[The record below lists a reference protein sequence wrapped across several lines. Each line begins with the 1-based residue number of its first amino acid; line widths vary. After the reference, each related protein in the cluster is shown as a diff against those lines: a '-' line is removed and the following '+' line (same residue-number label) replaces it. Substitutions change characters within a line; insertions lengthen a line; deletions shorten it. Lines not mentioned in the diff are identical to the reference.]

1 MFRPSIR
8 FRLLLWFGFLFA
20 LLVAGFGATAYQFQ
34 ISAAMEN
41 IDSELARRVEI
52 VSVAFRG
59 ADFGKDGLPHEHGN
73 PPPDFQGRPPP
84 KSPPPDGRLR
94 ERHPRKP
101 STLPDSVT
109 GLFAASNRCFFAVWE
124 ENGSR
129 LAQSAF
135 LPEFLAPPRP
145 TDAGTAIRLRRRG
158 TWREAYHFTE
168 MRDCVL
174 VGCDIADD
182 LARLR
187 NYGWGLAG
195 AGGLVLLL
203 GLGGGWFFAG
213 LSLRS
218 VRHIGAT
225 AQRISEKRL
234 SERIPTEGMD
244 RELGQ
249 LADVLNGTFARL
261 DAAFARQRQ
270 FTADAAH
277 ELRTPLAV
285 LLSETQTALRR
296 ERSAEEY
303 RDTIRACEES
313 AQKMRRL
320 AESLLELARIDAGP
334 DRAERTLTN
343 LALIAQECA
352 EQFRPLAEPRG
363 IRIETDLKPAELP
376 CQPDQLGRVFAN
388 LIANSLDHTSPG
400 GAIRISTAVAD
411 GQITAAVADDGT
423 GIPPEDL
430 PRIFD
435 RFYQVS
441 RTRSGREGHVG
452 IGLAICKAIVEAHGG
467 RIEAASTPGKGTAI
481 TLGWPSAGA
490 RG

>member
-8 FRLLLWFGFLFA
+8 FRLLLWFGFLLA
-20 LLVAGFGATAYQFQ
+20 LLVAGFGTTAYQLQ
-34 ISAAMEN
+34 KSDAMEK
-41 IDSELARRVEI
+41 IDAELARRVEL

-59 ADFGKDGLPHEHGN
+59 NDFDGRRGPHDREG
-73 PPPDFQGRPPP
+73 PPPDFQGRPHP
-84 KSPPPDGRLR
+84 KGPPPDGRLHEHR
-94 ERHPRKP
+94 PRKP
-101 STLPDSVT
+101 VALPNSVT
-109 GLFAASNRCFFAVWE
+109 NLFAASNGCFFAVWE

-135 LPEFLAPPRP
+135 LPESLAPPKP
-145 TDAGTAIRLRRRG
+145 TDAGTAIRHRRRG

-174 VGCDIADD
+174 VGCDASDD

-225 AQRISEKRL
+225 AQRISEERL

-249 LADVLNGTFARL
+249 LADVLNATFARL

-285 LLSETQTALRR
+285 IISDAQTALRR
-296 ERSAEEY
+296 ERGAEEY
-303 RDTIRACEES
+303 RDTIRSCEEA
-313 AQKMRRL
+313 AQKLRRL
-320 AESLLELARIDAGP
+320 SDSLLELARLDAG
-334 DRAERTLTN
+334 REQGQRTVAD
-343 LALIAQECA
+343 LADVAADCIDQL
-352 EQFRPLAEPRG
+352 RPLALERE
-363 IRIETDLKPAELP
+363 IRIEADLKPAPLS
-376 CQPDQLGRVFAN
+376 CHPDQIARVFTN
-388 LIANSLDHTSPG
+388 LIANALEYNHRGGQIRVATS
-400 GAIRISTAVAD
+400 AQEDMITAVVSD
-411 GQITAAVADDGT
+411 TGD

-430 PRIFD
+430 PHIFD
-435 RFYQVS
+435 RFYRASPS
-441 RTRSGREGHVG
+441 RACSAEHAGL
-452 IGLAICKAIVEAHGG
+452 GLAICKAIVEAHGG
-467 RIEAASTPGKGTAI
+467 QIEAASAPGAGTSM
-481 TLGWPSAGA
+481 TLRWPAPGPRS
-490 RG
+490 

>member
-8 FRLLLWFGFLFA
+8 FRLLLWFGVLLAF
-20 LLVAGFGATAYQFQ
+20 LVAGFGTTAYHLQK
-34 ISAAMEN
+34 SAAMEE
-41 IDSELARRVEI
+41 IDAELARRVEL
-52 VSVAFRG
+52 VSVAFRR
-59 ADFGKDGLPHEHGN
+59 ADFGISGHLRGHGE

-84 KSPPPDGRLR
+84 KGPPSD
-94 ERHPRKP
+94 EHPRGRFP
-101 STLPDSVT
+101 RTPATLPNSVT
-109 GLFAASNRCFFAVWE
+109 NLFAASNGYFFAVWE

-135 LPEFLAPPRP
+135 LPASLEPPKP
-145 TDAGTAIRLRRRG
+145 TDAGTAIRHRRRG

-174 VGCDIADD
+174 VGCDVADD

-187 NYGWGLAG
+187 NHGWGLVG

-213 LSLRS
+213 LALRS

-225 AQRISEKRL
+225 AQRISEERL

-249 LADVLNGTFARL
+249 LADVLNATFARL

-285 LLSETQTALRR
+285 IISDAQTALRR
-296 ERSAEEY
+296 ERGAEEY
-303 RDTIRACEES
+303 RDTIRSCEEA
-313 AQKMRRL
+313 AQKLRRL
-320 AESLLELARIDAGP
+320 SDSLLELARLDAG
-334 DRAERTLTN
+334 REQGQRTDAD
-343 LALIAQECA
+343 LADIAADCI
-352 EQFRPLAEPRG
+352 EQLRPLALERE
-363 IRIETDLKPAELP
+363 IRIEADLKPAPLA
-376 CQPDQLGRVFAN
+376 CHPDQIARVFTN
-388 LIANSLDHTSPG
+388 LIANALEYNH
-400 GAIRISTAVAD
+400 RD
-411 GQITAAVADDGT
+411 GQVRVATAAQDGKITAAVSDTGDG
-423 GIPPEDL
+423 ISPEDL
-430 PRIFD
+430 PHIFD
-435 RFYQVS
+435 RFFRTSPARS
-441 RTRSGREGHVG
+441 RSAEHAGL
-452 IGLAICKAIVEAHGG
+452 GLAICKAIVEAHGG
-467 RIEAASTPGKGTAI
+467 QIAAVSAPGAGTTV
-481 TLGWPSAGA
+481 TLRWPSAVL